1 MGHPTLFIHSL
12 VTSGGSTVADMALS
26 SVLVLNGPNLNL
38 LGQREPDVYGS
49 ETLNDHMDALR
60 QRAQSLGLSVSD
72 FQSNSESDLVSA
84 VQSARGV
91 HDAIILNAGAFT
103 HYSWALHDAVR
114 SFSGPVIEVHLS
126 NPTAREEFRHVSV
139 LSTVVKGSI
148 SGFGGNSYVLA
159 LEALQLIAR

>member
-1 MGHPTLFIHSL
+1 
-12 VTSGGSTVADMALS
+12 MALS

-49 ETLNDHMDALR
+49 ETLSDHMDALH